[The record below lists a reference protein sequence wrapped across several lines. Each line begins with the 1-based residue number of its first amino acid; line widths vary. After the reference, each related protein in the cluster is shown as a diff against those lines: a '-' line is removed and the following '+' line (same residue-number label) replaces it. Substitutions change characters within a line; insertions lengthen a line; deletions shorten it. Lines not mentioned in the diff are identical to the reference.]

1 MSGVSPSQATL
12 GFTML
17 VCTGCGAAHDDFPP
31 EEVLDTLRGAVRRC
45 PHGILVSVS
54 CLLGAPLCATRP
66 STGVIAAF
74 QPCAP
79 DRIPTENARVIGPIR
94 DLVDAAELRAWVQA
108 GRWNPGL
115 LPSRMRNPL
124 PAAAS
129 PPSAKPGA

>member
-1 MSGVSPSQATL
+1 
-12 GFTML
+12 ML

-45 PHGILVSVS
+45 PHGVLVSAS
-54 CLLGAPLCATRP
+54 CLLGAPVCATRP
-66 STGVIAAF
+66 STGVLAVF
-74 QPCAP
+74 QPCTT
-79 DRIPTENARVIGPIR
+79 DRIPTGNARVVGPIR

-124 PAAAS
+124 HHS
-129 PPSAKPGA
+129 IVDQDEGCSGTPGT

>member
-1 MSGVSPSQATL
+1 MSGVSGSRAPL

-17 VCTGCGAAHDDFPP
+17 VCTGCGTEQDDFPP
-31 EEVLDTLRGAVRRC
+31 EEVLDTLRGAFRRC

-54 CLLGAPLCATRP
+54 CLLGAPVCATRP

-94 DLVDAAELRAWVQA
+94 DLIDAAALRAWVQA

-129 PPSAKPGA
+129 PPSAKPES